1 MRAGLAV
8 AHTHQWTWS
17 VRRPGSNPGALGWK
31 AATMDEQARQRRRA
45 EAHRS
50 VRRRRLIAAGAGV
63 VVLALGSILVVVAG
77 EGRGGGRQTHT
88 GGVAARRQARLITL
102 FGGGRQIFP
111 AHRVVAYYGA
121 PGDARLGILGAAP
134 PDRIARLLKHQ
145 ARAYARLGR
154 PVLPALELVATVAT
168 RSPGADGM
176 YSSRQPAAV
185 VRRYLNA
192 ARRARA
198 LLILDLQPGRSEFLT
213 EARVY
218 ESFLRDPDV
227 SLALDPEWQLAPGQT
242 PGQQIGSTDAA
253 TINQVSAYLAR
264 IVAKGR
270 LPQKLLI
277 IHQFTSDMIR
287 RRDQIRRRPGL
298 AITINID
305 GFGDRP
311 NKIARY
317 RALST
322 SPHLYHGLKLFYQ
335 QDPQL
340 MTPHQVLRL
349 VPRPLLVVYQ

>member
-1 MRAGLAV
+1 
-8 AHTHQWTWS
+8 
-17 VRRPGSNPGALGWK
+17 
-31 AATMDEQARQRRRA
+31 MDEQARQRRRA
-45 EAHRS
+45 EAHRR
-50 VRRRRLIAAGAGV
+50 VRRLRLMAAGGGV
-63 VVLALGSILVVVAG
+63 VLLALGSIIVVVAG
-77 EGRGGGRQTHT
+77 DGRDSGRQAHT
-88 GGVAARRQARLITL
+88 GGIAARRRARPITL

-176 YSSRQPAAV
+176 YRARQPAAV

-253 TINQVSAYLAR
+253 TINQVSASPDRTA
-264 IVAKGR
+264 VASSPR
-270 LPQKLLI
+270 SPFTNTSSA
-277 IHQFTSDMIR
+277 IHCSAGNTPLRSVGLR
-287 RRDQIRRRPGL
+287 RRVRPATSLVQERLHRELCEAVTPRAGCRPRRAELSQDYEHLGDHVRRTGDVQDQYCRYGSRRARLAAARP
-298 AITINID
+298 
-305 GFGDRP
+305 
-311 NKIARY
+311 
-317 RALST
+317 
-322 SPHLYHGLKLFYQ
+322 
-335 QDPQL
+335 
-340 MTPHQVLRL
+340 
-349 VPRPLLVVYQ
+349 

>member
-1 MRAGLAV
+1 M
-8 AHTHQWTWS
+8 
-17 VRRPGSNPGALGWK
+17 
-31 AATMDEQARQRRRA
+31 
-45 EAHRS
+45 
-50 VRRRRLIAAGAGV
+50 AAGGGI
-63 VVLALGSILVVVAG
+63 VVLALGSIVVVVAS
-77 EGRGGGRQTHT
+77 EGRGNNRQTHT
-88 GGVAARRQARLITL
+88 GGIAARRRARLITL
-102 FGGGRQIFP
+102 VGGGREIFP
-111 AHRVVAYYGA
+111 AHRVVAYYGV

-134 PDRIARLLKHQ
+134 PDQIARLLRRQ
-145 ARAYARLGR
+145 ARVYARLGR

-168 RSPGADGM
+168 LNPGSDGM
-176 YSSRQPAAV
+176 YRARQSAAV

-192 ARRARA
+192 ARRAGA
-198 LLILDLQPGRSEFLT
+198 LLILDLQPGRSEFLS

-218 ESFLRDPDV
+218 EPFLRDPDV

-287 RRDQIRRRPGL
+287 GRAEIRRRPGL

-311 NKIARY
+311 NKIAKY
-317 RALST
+317 RALS
-322 SPHLYHGLKLFYQ
+322 SDLHLYHGLKLFYH
-335 QDPQL
+335 QDLHL

-349 VPRPLLVVYQ
+349 APRPIFVVYQ